1 MLGIQSTDVLEDFRK
16 LRRAVE
22 DLPADLRRDLDA
34 WAPGAY
40 GLRED
45 PAGTARFIFASPLAL
60 EGSLTRELT
69 GSWWRTT
76 VRLEALERFLPSFRG
91 PHASA
96 GFRVFG
102 AAMTYIAY
110 LDEFGHIGPYIARDD
125 ARHNDSPVSGT

>member
-1 MLGIQSTDVLEDFRK
+1 M
-16 LRRAVE
+16 
-22 DLPADLRRDLDA
+22 
-34 WAPGAY
+34 
-40 GLRED
+40 
-45 PAGTARFIFASPLAL
+45 
-60 EGSLTRELT
+60 T

-76 VRLEALERFLPSFRG
+76 VRFEALERFLPSFRG

-125 ARHNDSPVSGT
+125 PRILERVLCLQSGCKLINVQKKSMV